1 MSQRSVSA
9 TTEREYRELLAK
21 VEAQKAASKKASE
34 ALTEQSALTTLVT
47 ELEWL
52 KKRKARAHVRVQKRC
67 DHLKHLRLWFDSYD
81 VDKSGGISVQE
92 LIWPMLVLGFANTL
106 AEVKALLVAA
116 DSDGDGQI
124 GFDDFVELMNAH
136 DTNGKDSVHPL
147 EKLVQLVETGQL
159 GDRSLS
165 LQTLLPSY
173 QRQLMLSALM
183 SYGDVA
189 TTRAEVVAREANE
202 AMLKRA
208 TIALGASKDLGRVL
222 PLQLP
227 QPLPRKKAS
236 VVIPNLSGT
245 SVLNPVVVQRR
256 LVYESKKERRAHAS
270 EANTMHLFLENM
282 LETGPASAGR
292 RSNGN
297 ASIKYSAR

>member
-1 MSQRSVSA
+1 MSRRSISMA
-9 TTEREYRELLAK
+9 TTERAYRDLLTT
-21 VEAQKAASKKASE
+21 VEAQKVATKKASE
-34 ALTEQSALTTLVT
+34 ALQEQSALTTLAT
-47 ELEWL
+47 ELDWL
-52 KKRKARAHVRVQKRC
+52 KKRKARAHMRVQKRC

-92 LIWPMLVLGFANTL
+92 LLWPMLVLGFANTL

-147 EKLVQLVETGQL
+147 EKLVHLVETGQL

-189 TTRAEVVAREANE
+189 TTRAGMAAREANE
-202 AMLKRA
+202 AVLKRA
-208 TIALGASKDLGRVL
+208 TIALGASKDLGS
-222 PLQLP
+222 PLQRTP
-227 QPLPRKKAS
+227 PLPRKKAS
-236 VVIPNLSGT
+236 VVMPKL
-245 SVLNPVVVQRR
+245 SVLSPVVVQRR

-270 EANTMHLFLENM
+270 EDNTMHLFLENM
-282 LETGPASAGR
+282 LATGPSDAGR
-292 RSNGN
+292 RSS
-297 ASIKYSAR
+297 ADAAIQSSAR